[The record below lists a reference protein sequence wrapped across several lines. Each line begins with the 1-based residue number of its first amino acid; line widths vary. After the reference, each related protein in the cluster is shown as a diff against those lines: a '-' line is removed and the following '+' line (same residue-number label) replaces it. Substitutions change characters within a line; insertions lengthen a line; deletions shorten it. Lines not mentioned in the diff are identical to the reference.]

1 MKEIAIED
9 CIELQNKFYKYC
21 ETAEQHELPM
31 LVIVDIK
38 LTDTIRNF
46 IKSNKPE
53 NRSDMRAMFRV
64 VLRLIGED
72 FSEYEEIEMEVINYG
87 DKIGVVHKI
96 VKDNITSYI
105 LIEDEIAK
113 ITHSQQYGTRYFAK
127 SNLCPLDV
135 TNLFSFTRKM
145 EK

>member
-1 MKEIAIED
+1 M
-9 CIELQNKFYKYC
+9 
-21 ETAEQHELPM
+21 ET
-31 LVIVDIK
+31 
-38 LTDTIRNF
+38 
-46 IKSNKPE
+46 
-53 NRSDMRAMFRV
+53 
-64 VLRLIGED
+64 
-72 FSEYEEIEMEVINYG
+72 INYG

-135 TNLFSFTRKM
+135 TNVFSFTRKI
-145 EK
+145 EKLSKSKGDWMITEEMFILNDVTEKYVNKWIKNQREGIKNEDN